1 MTAADNNNIVKVG
14 VLHCMFHVKQR
25 IINRD
30 ARIVIS
36 VGGCRLILRRL
47 LTDAKARENF
57 SQEVIG

>member
-1 MTAADNNNIVKVG
+1 
-14 VLHCMFHVKQR
+14 MFHVKQR